1 MAAARAGRVLRQQG
15 GQLRGL
21 LPVGSLFSGAQG
33 CASWQTTIQFSPAV
47 VGSTKAASISSLWR
61 INSHVSSQ
69 GIGAWYQQRAGIK
82 VAGEDPDTHDDFKPV
97 ERDAESAPSVHE
109 TIQKD
114 IKENPVMVYMKGVP
128 EAPQCGFSA
137 TVVRILAEHG
147 VKYKSRNVL
156 VDQELRD
163 GIKSFSKWPTVPQV
177 YVAGEFVGGSDIL
190 ISMHRSGELQEMLK
204 GLEKES

>member
-1 MAAARAGRVLRQQG
+1 MAAARAGRVLRQQ
-15 GQLRGL
+15 
-21 LPVGSLFSGAQG
+21 
-33 CASWQTTIQFSPAV
+33 
-47 VGSTKAASISSLWR
+47 GSTKAASISSLWR

-69 GIGAWYQQRAGIK
+69 
-82 VAGEDPDTHDDFKPV
+82 AGEDPDTHDDFKPV

-137 TVVRILAEHG
+137 MVVRILAEHG

-163 GIKSFSKWPTVPQV
+163 GIKSFSNWPTVPQV

-204 GLEKES
+204 GLQKES